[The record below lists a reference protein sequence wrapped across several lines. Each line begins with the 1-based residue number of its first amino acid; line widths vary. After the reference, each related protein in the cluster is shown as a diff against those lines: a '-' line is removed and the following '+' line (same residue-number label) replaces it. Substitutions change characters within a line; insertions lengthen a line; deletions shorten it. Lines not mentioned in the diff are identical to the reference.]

1 MRCEAKIHADPCP
14 TLPGRTP
21 EPLHSWRVYPDS
33 HRAQAMVCAPIQQEN
48 GAMNSMILL
57 LRILYVDAESTPS
70 QSPGSRFWLACR
82 DLHSDQVDQDYVRQ
96 QDS

>member
-1 MRCEAKIHADPCP
+1 
-14 TLPGRTP
+14 
-21 EPLHSWRVYPDS
+21 
-33 HRAQAMVCAPIQQEN
+33 
-48 GAMNSMILL
+48 MNSMILL